1 MKHGMFLKA
10 AGMFLF
16 LQMFLVV
23 MASGQKITV
32 TGKVR
37 DTSFKPLADVTI
49 KIKGEKGEIVT
60 DSTGMYTVT
69 VKENGVLFF
78 SCKGCISQRIKV
90 DGNSTINVVLKP
102 FENKEVNTGYD
113 KKMKETETSLHSSSV
128 DKKYIE
134 KEHNADMEQLLRTIP
149 GVKVVKTGGDLKVII
164 RGLKSMNGDN
174 FALIVLNGNIY
185 YGSLLDLSRSDI
197 KSIDVLKDAA
207 ETAAYGSRGA
217 NGVVLITTK

>member
-16 LQMFLVV
+16 LQLFLVV
-23 MASGQKITV
+23 MVSGQKITV

-69 VKENGVLFF
+69 VKEKGVLLF
-78 SCKGCISQRIKV
+78 SHTGCISQRIEV
-90 DGNSTINVVLKP
+90 DGNSNINVVLKP
-102 FENKEVNTGYD
+102 VEGKEVNTGYGT
-113 KKMKETETSLHSSSV
+113 MKESETPLHSSSV
-128 DKKYIE
+128 DKKYID

-164 RGLKSMNGDN
+164 RGIKSINGDN

>member
-10 AGMFLF
+10 ASVTMFLQ
-16 LQMFLVV
+16 LFLVV
-23 MASGQKITV
+23 VVYSQKITV

-37 DTSFKPLADVTI
+37 DTAFKPLADVTV

-69 VKENGVLFF
+69 IKEKGVLLF
-78 SCKGCISQRIKV
+78 SHTGLISQRIDV
-90 DGNSTINVVLKP
+90 DGNTTINVVLKP
-102 FENKEVNTGYD
+102 VEGKDVNTGYGT
-113 KKMKETETSLHSSSV
+113 MKESETPLHSSAV
-128 DKKYIE
+128 DKKYIDKE
-134 KEHNADMEQLLRTIP
+134 KNADMEQLLRTIP

-164 RGLKSMNGDN
+164 RGIKSINGDN

-185 YGSLLDLSRSDI
+185 YGSLLDLSRNDI